1 MRIHF
6 KIKIGT
12 NVKPSSTHAAHHFP
26 IPFCTSHLKI
36 SIRSDK
42 KKHIDDVNNHSVFL
56 SIASSTSISFN
67 CHCMAKMTNI
77 DHNLMDHLKFYDV
90 FFYTIRI
97 VAMRKTNWPKQHTH
111 THEPCVCCFFA
122 SKFCLLWICLP
133 VNDSKI
139 FIIAHMDQG
148 HTLL

>member
-1 MRIHF
+1 MEL
-6 KIKIGT
+6 T
-12 NVKPSSTHAAHHFP
+12 SSHRLHTPHIIFQSLFARVIWRF
-26 IPFCTSHLKI
+26 
-36 SIRSDK
+36 RSEATK

-90 FFYTIRI
+90 FFYTIRL